1 MSQQQPRILV
11 FAGSLRKES
20 FNKKLAKHAAAM
32 LKEAGAEVTHIDL
45 ADYPTPIYDG
55 DIEANEGL
63 PENAKKLK
71 AMFNE
76 ADGFLIASPE
86 YNSSISG
93 ALKNTIDWVSRK
105 ASPDEPG
112 LRDFT
117 GKTAAIIAASPGALG
132 GLRGLYHLRE
142 ILLNINV
149 VVLPNMRAVS
159 AGNNNITDAGI
170 ADDGARKAVENIAKR
185 LVEVT
190 RALKK

>member
-20 FNKKLAKHAAAM
+20 FNKKLARHAAAM
-32 LKEAGAEVTHIDL
+32 LTDAGAEVTHIDL
-45 ADYPTPIYDG
+45 ADYPMPIYDG

-76 ADGFLIASPE
+76 ADGFLISSAE
-86 YNSSISG
+86 YNSSVS
-93 ALKNTIDWVSRK
+93 AVLKNTIDWVSRK
-105 ASPDEPG
+105 QSPDEPG

-117 GKTAAIIAASPGALG
+117 GKVAAIVAASPGALS

-159 AGNNNITDAGI
+159 AANDNITDAGI
-170 ADDGARKAVENIAKR
+170 ADDAARKAVENIARR
-185 LVEVT
+185 LVDVT
-190 RALKK
+190 RSLKK